1 MANPGGRGGYKK
13 GQSGNPGG
21 RPRAL
26 VSVMEEARRHKTEA
40 IQVLVELMSGANS
53 ESVRLNA
60 AEAVLN
66 RGWGRSIQAFQVDAN
81 FANRKLNE
89 LTNEEL
95 AAFEKRLANAEP
107 QQQIADPNLGTGAT
121 SG

>member
-1 MANPGGRGGYKK
+1 MANLGGRGGYKK

-26 VSVMEEARRHKTEA
+26 VSVMEEARKHTLDAMR
-40 IQVLVELMSGANS
+40 VLSELMRVAKS

-60 AEAVLN
+60 AEAIRS
-66 RGWGRSIQAFQVDAN
+66 RGWGRPVQAFQVDGH

-89 LTNEEL
+89 LSAAEL
-95 AAFEKRLANAEP
+95 VEFEKRLANAES
-107 QQQIADPNLGTGAT
+107 QQQIAARE
-121 SG
+121 S

>member
-26 VSVMEEARRHKTEA
+26 VSVMEEARKHTLEA
-40 IQVLVELMSGANS
+40 ICILAELMRAANS

-60 AEAVLN
+60 AEAILS
-66 RGWGRSIQAFQVDAN
+66 RGWGRPVQAFQVDGN

-89 LTNEEL
+89 LSNAEL

-107 QQQIADPNLGTGAT
+107 QQQIADPNSGTGAT
-121 SG
+121 NG

>member
-1 MANPGGRGGYKK
+1 MANPSGRGGFKK

-21 RPRAL
+21 RPHAL
-26 VSVMEEARRHKTEA
+26 VSVMEEARKHTLEA
-40 IQVLVELMSGANS
+40 IRVLVELMCGANS

-60 AEAVLN
+60 AEAILS
-66 RGWGRSIQAFQVDAN
+66 RGWGKPTQAFQIDGN

-89 LTNEEL
+89 LSNEEL

-107 QQQIADPNLGTGAT
+107 QQQIAARG
-121 SG
+121 S